1 MKPPLRPAAYL
12 FRAATCHVRAHSLN
26 TEPLRLVKGM
36 YPDDQI
42 TPTILRSI
50 TVPAKV
56 ADASWAGPL
65 AHEVVLSLLQS
76 IVSVSAAA
84 DLLSRALG
92 INFGNA
98 ATIRIPG
105 RVTDPAGAG
114 VWIGEGAIHVR
125 NYITNQI
132 TMTPHKLAV
141 ITNYTREMVE
151 LSNLDAVVRSLI
163 SEAAALQL
171 DMTLFSSTA
180 EDAVNPGGILAGIP
194 PIAAAASGSNRWDN
208 MTDDITALIEALADR
223 YAVLAPVFI
232 CSLGQA
238 AAMKLR
244 SGGNFDYP
252 ILASSA
258 LTAGSVIA
266 VEPASLAATITDV
279 SREFTTAEGTLL
291 HEESTTPA
299 DIVAGGTL
307 AHPVKS
313 LFQIDAIGLKMVLKS
328 VAWVMRAPHVAW
340 VQGTNW

>member
-114 VWIGEGAIHVR
+114 VWIGEGAIPVR

-151 LSNLDAVVRSLI
+151 SSNLDAVVRSLI
-163 SEAAALQL
+163 SEAAARQL

-208 MTDDITALIEALADR
+208 MTDDVTALIEALADQ
-223 YAVLAPVFI
+223 YAGTRPGVHLLAWA
-232 CSLGQA
+232 SGGDETAQWGQFR
-238 AAMKLR
+238 LPNPRIVGVDRRQRDR
-244 SGGNFDYP
+244 SGACVARSDHHRR
-252 ILASSA
+252 
-258 LTAGSVIA
+258 IA
-266 VEPASLAATITDV
+266 
-279 SREFTTAEGTLL
+279 
-291 HEESTTPA
+291 
-299 DIVAGGTL
+299 
-307 AHPVKS
+307 
-313 LFQIDAIGLKMVLKS
+313 
-328 VAWVMRAPHVAW
+328 
-340 VQGTNW
+340 